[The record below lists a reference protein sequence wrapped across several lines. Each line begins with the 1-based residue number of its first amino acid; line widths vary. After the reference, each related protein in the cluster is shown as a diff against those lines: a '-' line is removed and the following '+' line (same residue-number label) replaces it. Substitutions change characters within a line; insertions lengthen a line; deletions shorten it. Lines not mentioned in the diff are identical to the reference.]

1 MRIGSGTAA
10 VIALALI
17 AVGDVHGAGL
27 GSDQV
32 GKPTWPWRLTQ
43 QAEPSTP
50 PAQPAAPS
58 EQPAQEKA
66 QEKAQENRPSGAP
79 SPPAA
84 NAPPA
89 APPAGTPAVVLDDQE
104 VSGIVGKSVRSS
116 ADEDMGRIVDV
127 IVSQDGHI
135 RAAIIDF
142 GGFLGIGT
150 RKIAADWNA
159 LDFAPLGKPGAIIDL
174 NCEPGRMRGTMG
186 AGVVHHIAFRAAS
199 DQDQLALRE
208 TLRANGSDVTPVIDR
223 QYFHS
228 IYFRE
233 PSGVLF
239 EIATVGP
246 GFATDEP
253 LEHLG
258 ERLSLPPS
266 YEHLRAQLEPILTP
280 LPDPRAVRAQ

>member
-17 AVGDVHGAGL
+17 AAGDVHGAGL
-27 GSDQV
+27 GSDQA

-50 PAQPAAPS
+50 PAQPAAPL
-58 EQPAQEKA
+58 EQPA

-127 IVSQDGHI
+127 IVSHDCPRGVDIPGVGPDTKGGARGDWPSEILAEAQRHRDKLATICRATAPGWLFHGHYHI
-135 RAAIIDF
+135 PYAAKLDATQVVGLADDRAAMEDHT
-142 GGFLGIGT
+142 LV
-150 RKIAADWNA
+150 
-159 LDFAPLGKPGAIIDL
+159 LDPDDL
-174 NCEPGRMRGTMG
+174 
-186 AGVVHHIAFRAAS
+186 
-199 DQDQLALRE
+199 
-208 TLRANGSDVTPVIDR
+208 
-223 QYFHS
+223 
-228 IYFRE
+228 
-233 PSGVLF
+233 
-239 EIATVGP
+239 
-246 GFATDEP
+246 
-253 LEHLG
+253 
-258 ERLSLPPS
+258 
-266 YEHLRAQLEPILTP
+266 
-280 LPDPRAVRAQ
+280 

>member
-17 AVGDVHGAGL
+17 AAGDVHGAGL
-27 GSDQV
+27 GSDQA

-50 PAQPAAPS
+50 PAQPAAPL
-58 EQPAQEKA
+58 EQPA

-79 SPPAA
+79 S
-84 NAPPA
+84 PPA

-150 RKIAADWNA
+150 RKIAVDWRA
-159 LDFAPLGKPGAIIDL
+159 LKFWPAGRITLELTRNQVRVAPEYK
-174 NCEPGRMRGTMG
+174 RG
-186 AGVVHHIAFRAAS
+186 
-199 DQDQLALRE
+199 
-208 TLRANGSDVTPVIDR
+208 
-223 QYFHS
+223 
-228 IYFRE
+228 
-233 PSGVLF
+233 
-239 EIATVGP
+239 
-246 GFATDEP
+246 EP
-253 LEHLG
+253 LVVLG
-258 ERLSLPPS
+258 PAGPERTTPS
-266 YEHLRAQLEPILTP
+266 TEAATP
-280 LPDPRAVRAQ
+280 EK

>member
-17 AVGDVHGAGL
+17 AAGDVHGAGL
-27 GSDQV
+27 GAGQA
-32 GKPTWPWRLTQ
+32 GQPAWPGRLTQ
-43 QAEPSTP
+43 QAEPSTA
-50 PAQPAAPS
+50 PAQPATPS
-58 EQPAQEKA
+58 EQPAQD
-66 QEKAQENRPSGAP
+66 NRPSGAP

-150 RKIAADWNA
+150 RKIAVDWRA
-159 LDFAPLGKPGAIIDL
+159 LKFWPAGRITLELTRNQVRVAPEYKRGEPLVVLGPA
-174 NCEPGRMRGTMG
+174 
-186 AGVVHHIAFRAAS
+186 
-199 DQDQLALRE
+199 
-208 TLRANGSDVTPVIDR
+208 
-223 QYFHS
+223 
-228 IYFRE
+228 
-233 PSGVLF
+233 
-239 EIATVGP
+239 GP
-246 GFATDEP
+246 GGPERTTPSTEAATPEK
-253 LEHLG
+253 
-258 ERLSLPPS
+258 
-266 YEHLRAQLEPILTP
+266 
-280 LPDPRAVRAQ
+280 

>member
-1 MRIGSGTAA
+1 MLIGSGTAA

-17 AVGDVHGAGL
+17 ATGDVHGAGL
-27 GSDQV
+27 GSDQA
-32 GKPTWPWRLTQ
+32 GRPTWPWRLTQ

-50 PAQPAAPS
+50 PAQPAAPL

-66 QEKAQENRPSGAP
+66 PENTPSGAP

-142 GGFLGIGT
+142 GATAGRRHRGCASATPAREIGPIVQ
-150 RKIAADWNA
+150 K
-159 LDFAPLGKPGAIIDL
+159 PL
-174 NCEPGRMRGTMG
+174 
-186 AGVVHHIAFRAAS
+186 
-199 DQDQLALRE
+199 QALRE
-208 TLRANGSDVTPVIDR
+208 IRQLAQQGGLERLDGKQRNQPDHRAHFSGTVS
-223 QYFHS
+223 
-228 IYFRE
+228 
-233 PSGVLF
+233 PSG
-239 EIATVGP
+239 
-246 GFATDEP
+246 
-253 LEHLG
+253 
-258 ERLSLPPS
+258 R
-266 YEHLRAQLEPILTP
+266 
-280 LPDPRAVRAQ
+280 